1 MLCHLAAAGQQR
13 RAVEALRTTL
23 RRRDYAMVLGRIRP
37 EKNQHIAL
45 EAGNRA
51 GMPVLLGGQ
60 VFPYAEHE
68 RYWRDAVRPRLAA
81 GAQCFLGPVGF
92 TRKRRLLS
100 AARCLVSA
108 SS

>member
-1 MLCHLAAAGQQR
+1 
-13 RAVEALRTTL
+13 V
-23 RRRDYAMVLGRIRP
+23 D
-37 EKNQHIAL
+37 
-45 EAGNRA
+45 
-51 GMPVLLGGQ
+51 Q

-68 RYWRDAVRPRLAA
+68 RYWRDAVRPRFAA
-81 GAQCFLGPVGF
+81 GAHCFLGPVGF